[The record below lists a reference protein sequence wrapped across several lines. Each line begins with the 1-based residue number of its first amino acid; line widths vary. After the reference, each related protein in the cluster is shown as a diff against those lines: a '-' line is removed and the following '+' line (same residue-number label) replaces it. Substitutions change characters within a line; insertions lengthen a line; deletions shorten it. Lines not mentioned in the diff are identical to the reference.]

1 MINPIHYFII
11 DNSLEP
17 EINTKTEAVDA
28 RCSVKKLFLKVKQN
42 PQENTG

>member
-11 DNSLEP
+11 DNSLEL

-28 RCSVKKLFLKVKQN
+28 RCSVEKLFLKV
-42 PQENTG
+42 